1 MHLNFILKLGAAL
14 LGVLGTAGKAD
25 RIVLSSNRT
34 SLDANG
40 EDLAYI
46 TVKVVDKHG
55 VEVPTD
61 ERAVKSN
68 APGHGQVRATANGDP
83 TSLRLFHLP
92 EMDLFSGAATAIVQ
106 SGDKPGSVTLKVTAK
121 GLKPA
126 SITIPVK

>member
-1 MHLNFILKLGAAL
+1 M
-14 LGVLGTAGKAD
+14 
-25 RIVLSSNRT
+25 
-34 SLDANG
+34 
-40 EDLAYI
+40 
-46 TVKVVDKHG
+46 VDKNG

-61 ERAVKSN
+61 ERTVKFKVT
-68 APGHGQVRATANGDP
+68 GDGKFRATANGDP

>member
-46 TVKVVDKHG
+46 TVKVVDKNG

-61 ERAVKSN
+61 ERAVKFKVT
-68 APGHGQVRATANGDP
+68 GDGKFRATANGDP